1 MGDGWVYLETTT
13 VGSGSDFNPYPA
25 NAMVPA
31 AYLVIKR
38 RARQKKRH
46 KGAFLGYEAD
56 DEDSVEGV
64 SFGRGKAGRTIND
77 KEDKESSDTGK
88 PRKIKEGAGEDNHEW
103 ERRGEPGT
111 TRETGEGDMEK
122 KWERS
127 GEAEKTRESEEEKM
141 EEERERT
148 GDKPKKTKEMDDIGK
163 DMNDM
168 VLPGADGDSNDEHRI
183 GEAN

>member
-77 KEDKESSDTGK
+77 KESSDTGK

-103 ERRGEPGT
+103 ERRGEPET
-111 TRETGEGDMEK
+111 TREEGDMEK

-127 GEAEKTRESEEEKM
+127 GEPQKNRESDEENM
-141 EEERERT
+141 EEEWERT
-148 GDKPKKTKEMDDIGK
+148 GDKLRRPRRWTT
-163 DMNDM
+163 
-168 VLPGADGDSNDEHRI
+168 
-183 GEAN
+183 

>member
-77 KEDKESSDTGK
+77 KESSDTGK

-103 ERRGEPGT
+103 ERRGEPET
-111 TRETGEGDMEK
+111 TRET
-122 KWERS
+122 
-127 GEAEKTRESEEEKM
+127 EEEKM
-141 EEERERT
+141 EEERE
-148 GDKPKKTKEMDDIGK
+148 KTVFGEEMLFYLYFYIHFPFFR
-163 DMNDM
+163 
-168 VLPGADGDSNDEHRI
+168 V
-183 GEAN
+183 

>member
-103 ERRGEPGT
+103 ERRGEPET
-111 TRETGEGDMEK
+111 TREEGDMEK

-127 GEAEKTRESEEEKM
+127 GEPQKTRESEEEKM
-141 EEERERT
+141 EEEREKT
-148 GDKPKKTKEMDDIGK
+148 GDKPEKTKEMDDIGK

-168 VLPGADGDSNDEHRI
+168 VLPGADSDSNDEHRI

>member
-1 MGDGWVYLETTT
+1 MVQDQTLILIL
-13 VGSGSDFNPYPA
+13 P
-25 NAMVPA
+25 MVPA

-56 DEDSVEGV
+56 DEDNVEGV
-64 SFGRGKAGRTIND
+64 SFGRGKAGRTIN
-77 KEDKESSDTGK
+77 DKESSDTGK

-141 EEERERT
+141 EEEQETNLRRPRRWT
-148 GDKPKKTKEMDDIGK
+148 T
-163 DMNDM
+163 
-168 VLPGADGDSNDEHRI
+168 
-183 GEAN
+183 